1 MNFKAEHVMKTM
13 FLGFTKSGTEY
24 YIVLQES
31 ENEDGNIMNK
41 KSKNSAILDLSGSCL
56 AGFRTLVKLNGFV
69 LVSSYFFMK
78 V

>member
-56 AGFRTLVKLNGFV
+56 V
-69 LVSSYFFMK
+69 LRVSELWSNLMVLFLSRLISL
-78 V
+78 